1 MKWETEGAEAEG
13 AMSTTDL
20 LLVEKS
26 ARDARDRGYKPTP
39 LGIDCAV
46 NADEKIAPR
55 AATATMMLPLLIAI
69 DRLPVPFLVWTW
81 IEGKEV
87 FFFPPADLFSFLSQL
102 FCALNEPQINSNLGR
117 GKSETLAGRFCPHR
131 AGVSPC

>member
-26 ARDARDRGYKPTP
+26 ARDARDKGYKPTP

-69 DRLPVPFLVWTW
+69 DGLPVTFLVW
-81 IEGKEV
+81 IVDEGK
-87 FFFPPADLFSFLSQL
+87 DCLFSSGIFFLFFLSC
-102 FCALNEPQINSNLGR
+102 FVR
-117 GKSETLAGRFCPHR
+117 
-131 AGVSPC
+131 

>member
-26 ARDARDRGYKPTP
+26 ARDARDKGYKPTP

-69 DRLPVPFLVWTW
+69 DGLPVTFLVW
-81 IEGKEV
+81 IVRGKGMGK
-87 FFFPPADLFSFLSQL
+87 
-102 FCALNEPQINSNLGR
+102 GR
-117 GKSETLAGRFCPHR
+117 GKMLDLG
-131 AGVSPC
+131 